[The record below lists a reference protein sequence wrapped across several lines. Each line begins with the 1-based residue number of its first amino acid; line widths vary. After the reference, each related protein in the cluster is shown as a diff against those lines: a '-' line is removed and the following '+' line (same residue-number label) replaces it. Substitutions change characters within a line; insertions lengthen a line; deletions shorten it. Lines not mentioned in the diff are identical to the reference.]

1 MDQFIF
7 DYSEWI
13 SFIGS
18 LVTVIAFGITIW
30 QLVVANKRITK
41 VEQTTKIKLKRTLNL
56 VLIVETISMIRLLQ
70 ELLKHKEWSTVVFQM
85 SQLHT
90 SLVDISAMDD
100 VGQYVRPDFSDNVS
114 QMSSDLNLLRNYK
127 KQKPDDQTINS
138 VNRNF
143 DLLIENLILIQN
155 KLK

>member
-18 LVTVIAFGITIW
+18 LVTVFAFGITIW
-30 QLVVANKRITK
+30 QLIVANKRISK

-70 ELLKHKEWSTVVFQM
+70 ESLKHKEWSTVVFQK
-85 SQLHT
+85 SQIHT
-90 SLVDISAMDD
+90 TLVDISAMDD
-100 VGQYVRPDFSDNVS
+100 VDQYVRPDFSDNVS

-138 VNRNF
+138 INRNF